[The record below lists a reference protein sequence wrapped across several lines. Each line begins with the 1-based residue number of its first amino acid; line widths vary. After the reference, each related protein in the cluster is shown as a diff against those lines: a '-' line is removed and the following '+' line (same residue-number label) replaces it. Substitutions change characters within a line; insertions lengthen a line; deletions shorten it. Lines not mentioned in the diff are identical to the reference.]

1 MAIDFPNSPSINDEH
16 SAGGKVWI
24 FDGSK
29 WSLKVANVPLEQNVN
44 LNDSSLSNSFWMGV

>member
-29 WSLKVANVPLEQNVN
+29 WSLKVANVPLEQNIN
-44 LNDSSLSNSFWMGV
+44 LNDSGLSNSFWMGV